1 MNWPSMDSQGSWRRS
16 ASALKR
22 ALGSA
27 LTGALVVALLVPLA
41 AFAGPVNVNT
51 ADAATLARELQ
62 GIGPAKADAIVA
74 HRDKHGPFRSI
85 DDLARVKGI
94 GRKTLDR
101 NRDFIR
107 LDGRATTAASA
118 RPAPGSTAA
127 AAPRSTSRG
136 SQSPARSERGRR

>member
-1 MNWPSMDSQGSWRRS
+1 MRSQGTWGF
-16 ASALKR
+16 AAVL
-22 ALGSA
+22 A
-27 LTGALVVALLVPLA
+27 ALLPAL

-62 GIGPAKADAIVA
+62 GIGMGKAEAIVA
-74 HRDKHGPFRSI
+74 HRDKHGPFRSV

-107 LDGRATTAASA
+107 LDGRPAPRAGAGASAAASA
-118 RPAPGSTAA
+118 TAPAPRAGV
-127 AAPRSTSRG
+127 AAPKPGTAGSASRN
-136 SQSPARSERGRR
+136 R

>member
-1 MNWPSMDSQGSWRRS
+1 MNSQGSWRL
-16 ASALKR
+16 AA
-22 ALGSA
+22 
-27 LTGALVVALLVPLA
+27 VALA
-41 AFAGPVNVNT
+41 AWLLSPAGFAGPVNVNT

-62 GIGPAKADAIVA
+62 GIGAAKAQAIVA

-107 LDGRATTAASA
+107 LDGRTTATAGA
-118 RPAPGSTAA
+118 TRGAPGSPLPGSQ
-127 AAPRSTSRG
+127 AAPRRSPTPAPADGRSR
-136 SQSPARSERGRR
+136 